1 MNTEEELRGDED
13 ESGCNSGAS
22 AMAVATR
29 ALKLPGLERQR
40 AWKTGRVA
48 ENGSL
53 PSSAASMVG
62 CRRANTGRV
71 GVVVRAIRAPEI
83 KGVESDEDIPGVAK
97 DWSPGSW
104 RSKTA
109 LQQPSYPD
117 PEKVAEVV
125 KQMEGYPPL
134 VFAGESR
141 SLEERLGEAALGRAF
156 LLQGGDCAESF
167 KEFNANNIRDTFR
180 LLLQMSVVLMFGGQ
194 LPVVKVGRMAGQF
207 AKPRSADMEDVNGVS
222 LPSYRGDNINGD
234 APNLEARVPDPERM
248 VRAYSQSASTLNLLR
263 AFATGG
269 YAAMQRIKD
278 WNLDFASHSEQGD
291 RYRELANRVDEALG
305 FMTACGLPLDSPVM
319 TTTEFWTSHECLLL
333 PYEQAMTRQDSTS
346 GLWYDCSAHF
356 VWMGERTRQLDGAHI
371 EFLRGVANPLGV
383 KVSDKMDPAELV
395 KLCEILNPRNKPGR
409 LTVIVR
415 MGAEK
420 LRQKLPALVRAVRQA
435 GIIVTWVCDPMHGN
449 TIKAPSGIKTRPFDS
464 ILDEVKAF
472 FDVHEQEGTHAGGV
486 HLEMTG
492 QNVTECVGGGRTVTF
507 EDLSSRY
514 HTHCDP
520 RLNASQS
527 LELAFIIAE
536 RLRKRRIAVSDEKDV
551 LSLNG
556 LTRAEGVVL

>member
-1 MNTEEELRGDED
+1 MKNKSVLALVHSQLARSITILSTFELSFRFLFRHINIYIYRFLLFFIFPLERIYAARTSGKFISGLKVVVNGRTGTTRMEEGKGGPRTLVGERGNECMGTFVSPGQVGVHYMLRSVKPSGTLQSGT
-13 ESGCNSGAS
+13 SGCNSGAS

-194 LPVVKVGRMAGQF
+194 LPVVKV
-207 AKPRSADMEDVNGVS
+207 
-222 LPSYRGDNINGD
+222 
-234 APNLEARVPDPERM
+234 
-248 VRAYSQSASTLNLLR
+248 
-263 AFATGG
+263 
-269 YAAMQRIKD
+269 
-278 WNLDFASHSEQGD
+278 
-291 RYRELANRVDEALG
+291 
-305 FMTACGLPLDSPVM
+305 
-319 TTTEFWTSHECLLL
+319 
-333 PYEQAMTRQDSTS
+333 
-346 GLWYDCSAHF
+346 
-356 VWMGERTRQLDGAHI
+356 
-371 EFLRGVANPLGV
+371 
-383 KVSDKMDPAELV
+383 
-395 KLCEILNPRNKPGR
+395 
-409 LTVIVR
+409 
-415 MGAEK
+415 
-420 LRQKLPALVRAVRQA
+420 
-435 GIIVTWVCDPMHGN
+435 
-449 TIKAPSGIKTRPFDS
+449 
-464 ILDEVKAF
+464 
-472 FDVHEQEGTHAGGV
+472 
-486 HLEMTG
+486 
-492 QNVTECVGGGRTVTF
+492 
-507 EDLSSRY
+507 
-514 HTHCDP
+514 
-520 RLNASQS
+520 
-527 LELAFIIAE
+527 
-536 RLRKRRIAVSDEKDV
+536 
-551 LSLNG
+551 
-556 LTRAEGVVL
+556 